1 MASLGSFGGREA
13 ANDCI
18 TLLNYGDNPEN
29 RVLAAQTLAMMNNR
43 RMESTPDLLIENEVV
58 PFLKEIWSED
68 HSSAVKREIIKG
80 LGLAGGQ
87 EEIEFLEQISANDRR
102 HRRDIRR
109 AVRRIN
115 YREENGEDWA
125 VARLR
130 KMRRISGC
138 GPVP

>member
-1 MASLGSFGGREA
+1 MTEILR
-13 ANDCI
+13 D
-18 TLLNYGDNPEN
+18 
-29 RVLAAQTLAMMNNR
+29 
-43 RMESTPDLLIENEVV
+43 EVF
-58 PFLKEIWSED
+58 PFLEKTY
-68 HSSAVKREIIKG
+68 REEGILDLRTACLYAMGEVRTRKSRKFLEELTG
-80 LGLAGGQ
+80 

-125 VARLR
+125 VARIR